1 MAHKDY
7 TNLSTINQAMMGQF
21 GITVLATGESTPA
34 GATYVGIKALADS
47 VLDSDLVILNGEI
60 GDSSI
65 SALTLDKFGVIEGRF
80 ENITC
85 TSGLLYC
92 YKG

>member
-7 TNLSTINQAMMGQF
+7 GIVSNVNQAMIGQF
-21 GITVLATGESTPA
+21 GIRVLVAGETSLA
-34 GATYVGIKALADS
+34 GETFVGIKALADS
-47 VLDSDLVILNGEI
+47 VLDSDLVALDGEI
-60 GDSSI
+60 GDNSI